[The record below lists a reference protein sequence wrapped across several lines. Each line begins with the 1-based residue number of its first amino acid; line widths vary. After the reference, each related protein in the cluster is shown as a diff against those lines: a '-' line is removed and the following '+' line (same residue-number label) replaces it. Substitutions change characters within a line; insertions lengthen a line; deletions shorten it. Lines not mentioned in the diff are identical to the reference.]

1 MIKIK
6 YKLKSSKI
14 HGIGLFADEDIEMNQ
29 VVFESSKQFMSVWTT
44 EKFTKLNSCTKK
56 YIKHYGSFSNIDNL
70 WHLNHDDI
78 RFCNHSIQKNN
89 ISRKDL
95 SDKNYQLVAM
105 RGIKKGEELLQDY
118 NEFDDTLKKRVDIK
132 R

>member
-6 YKLKSSKI
+6 YKLKSSRI

-29 VVFESSKQFMSVWTT
+29 VVFESSEQFMSAWTT
-44 EKFTKLNSCTKK
+44 KKFAKLDSCVKK
-56 YIKHYGSFSNIDNL
+56 YIKHYGSFSTIDNL

-78 RFCNHSIQKNN
+78 RFCNHSIKKNN

-95 SDKNYQLVAM
+95 SDKNYQLVAI
-105 RGIKKGEELLQDY
+105 RYIKKGEELLQDY
-118 NEFDDTLKKRVDIK
+118 NEFDNTLKERIDIK
-132 R
+132 N